1 METNRNIS
9 NTEQL
14 LSPKTSE
21 NTSSPNASTM
31 EEYDAI
37 TVASQLKQQ
46 QNTSPKQLQLF
57 IAYNLNT
64 LAKFSSSLF
73 LFYL

>member
-46 QNTSPKQLQLF
+46 QNTSPK
-57 IAYNLNT
+57 
-64 LAKFSSSLF
+64 
-73 LFYL
+73 